1 MESQMDASSQ
11 LASTYHS
18 VWPGLNILNS
28 ACFADKS
35 ASDKDRESWMIDQWV
50 CLTEERNAVLVPQ
63 HGSGIPGAPPL
74 EG

>member
-1 MESQMDASSQ
+1 MAFTSLS
-11 LASTYHS
+11 
-18 VWPGLNILNS
+18 
-28 ACFADKS
+28 DKS
-35 ASDKDRESWMIDQWV
+35 PSDKERESWMIDQWV